1 MHAAIPKPS
10 FAASFRWRAILVA
23 CGIASGI
30 QSASA
35 VMFLETGD
43 PGFNTTT
50 PGDNSGWQY
59 EGKFL
64 TFLGVPIGPHFFITA
79 KHFGGSVGSTFD
91 FHGDI
96 YTTIG
101 FHDVPGTDLRIWE
114 VNHSKPFPNYAPVSS
129 GAIDVGATAAIFG
142 RGTRRGDPVQVTS
155 ILKGWKWGPGDDVK
169 RWGRNLVDGTVMDP
183 TYGELLYCNF
193 NHPGIPFECHLS
205 VGDSGGGL
213 FVLEDG
219 LWRLAGIHL
228 SVDGPFRIP
237 SSTTEFS
244 GALFDK
250 GGLEYKNGN
259 TWVAVPDQV
268 EDVPSAF
275 FSSRISASLSWISN
289 LVPQVGSLAQENY
302 ENWLPLYFSPTQI
315 GNRSLT
321 GRLAD
326 FDKDGISNLLEFALN
341 LDPSFNET
349 AVMVADTGLRGLP
362 LVRLEP
368 DGPDERLTIE
378 FVRRT
383 VGSGAAL
390 GYLPEFSTDLVTWNP
405 GSAPVVES
413 LNPRWERVKVTD
425 TVAKSASVRRF
436 ARLKV
441 IETP

>member
-1 MHAAIPKPS
+1 MKPTRCLS
-10 FAASFRWRAILVA
+10 DSPFRRARLLALCWAVL
-23 CGIASGI
+23 GSGE
-30 QSASA
+30 AGA
-35 VMFLETGD
+35 VMFLDTD
-43 PGFNTTT
+43 ATGFNTTT

-79 KHFGGSVGSTFD
+79 KHFGGSIGNTFD
-91 FHGDI
+91 FHGEI

-114 VNHSKPFPNYAPVSS
+114 VNHSKPFPNYAPLSS
-129 GAIDVGATAAIFG
+129 GAADIGATATIFG
-142 RGTRRGDPVQVTS
+142 RGTRRGDPVLVSSQH
-155 ILKGWKWGPGDDVK
+155 KGWKWGPGDDVK
-169 RWGRNLVDGTVMDP
+169 RWGRNVVEGAVMHP
-183 TYGELLYCNF
+183 TYGELLYCDF
-193 NHPGIPFECHLS
+193 NSPGIPHECHLS

-228 SVDGPFRIP
+228 AVDGPFRIP
-237 SSTTEFS
+237 PSTTEFN
-244 GALFDK
+244 GALFDQ

-259 TWVAVPDQV
+259 TWVVVPDQA

-275 FSSRISASLSWISN
+275 YSSRISASLPWISN
-289 LVPQVGSLAQENY
+289 LVPQVGSLAPENY
-302 ENWLPLYFSPTQI
+302 ETWLPLYFSPTQI
-315 GNRSLT
+315 ATSLT
-321 GRLAD
+321 GRLSD

-349 AVMVADTGLRGLP
+349 EVMIAGTGLRGLP
-362 LVRLEP
+362 LVRIEP
-368 DGPDERLTIE
+368 DGPDEKLTIE
-378 FVRRT
+378 YVRRT

-390 GYLPEFSTDLVTWNP
+390 DYLPEFSSDLVTWNP
-405 GSAPVVES
+405 GSAPVVEPI
-413 LNPRWERVKVTD
+413 NARWERVKVSD
-425 TVAKSASVRRF
+425 TVAKSASARRS